1 MAKKNQLVKL
11 NDKVEVIGSGKY
23 MMKLNKK
30 YMVHPLVAQT
40 LVAKGAARMPKPGKE
55 NVE

>member
-11 NDKVEVIGSGKY
+11 NEKIEVIGSGKY

-40 LVAKGAARMPKPGKE
+40 LVAKGAARLSKPGKE
-55 NVE
+55 SAE